1 MKSFVP
7 LAEVLLVL
15 ILFFGIVTF
24 DAALQMTDSI
34 LCRGTGWQRAVAKIC
49 FDEKPLSLAG
59 YKGQKV
65 LLTHI
70 DVISAEALAFGER

>member
-7 LAEVLLVL
+7 LAEVLLVV

-24 DAALQMTDSI
+24 DAAFQLADSM
-34 LCRGTGWQRAVAKIC
+34 LYRGSGWQRAVAKIC

-59 YKGQKV
+59 HRGQVV
-65 LLTHI
+65 LMTRI
-70 DVISAEALAFGER
+70 DITTAEVLAFGER